1 MTIALAGYVTG
12 YLIAVCDARLSYGEA
27 IAAADDAT
35 MKNRRIAQK
44 WGVMFAATN
53 ATTFIPVVNY
63 LREKLSYTEFVE
75 NNFTPEEIEEHLRV
89 AYEREFNE
97 RFFRAHLARFGFHDV
112 ADFRRNG
119 FAEMGKDLYGE
130 YADSLAR
137 FDLGLELLAYGFGPQ
152 GQPYLLEVMNPGV
165 VECHNLRRFAAI
177 GSGSLMAL
185 ASLNRKPIPDDFA
198 SCLYRLL
205 DAKFSSETARD
216 VGKKSFVITMRGDG
230 TYSAMAQAEIEAVR
244 EIWEQELM
252 RPNPSD
258 AMDII
263 KNSKAVTSL
272 TAPRSSAAQSS

>member
-1 MTIALAGYVTG
+1 
-12 YLIAVCDARLSYGEA
+12 
-27 IAAADDAT
+27 

-185 ASLNRKPIPDDFA
+185 
-198 SCLYRLL
+198 L